1 MSQHNVWEIELNAK
15 TGIIE
20 SWKVVYTIEFI
31 EVDSILFLIHLKDRF
46 SFNVICLLN
55 EGNGHRNVLM

>member
-15 TGIIE
+15 TGLIE

-31 EVDSILFLIHLKDRF
+31 EVNGILFFISLKDSF
-46 SFNVICLLN
+46 SFNVIYLLN
-55 EGNGHRNVLM
+55 EGNGHMNVLV

>member
-15 TGIIE
+15 TGLIE

-31 EVDSILFLIHLKDRF
+31 EVDDILFFISLKDK
-46 SFNVICLLN
+46 IYLLN
-55 EGNGHRNVLM
+55 DRNGRMNVLV

>member
-15 TGIIE
+15 TGLIE

-31 EVDSILFLIHLKDRF
+31 EVDDILFFISLKDK
-46 SFNVICLLN
+46 IYLLN
-55 EGNGHRNVLM
+55 EGNGHMNVLV

>member
-15 TGIIE
+15 TGLIE

-31 EVDSILFLIHLKDRF
+31 EVDDILFFISLKDK
-46 SFNVICLLN
+46 IYLLN
-55 EGNGHRNVLM
+55 EGNGRMNVLV

>member
-15 TGIIE
+15 TGLIE

-31 EVDSILFLIHLKDRF
+31 EVDDILFFIILKDK
-46 SFNVICLLN
+46 IYLLN
-55 EGNGHRNVLM
+55 EGNGHMNVLV

>member
-31 EVDSILFLIHLKDRF
+31 EVDGILFLIHLKDKGF
-46 SFNVICLLN
+46 LL
-55 EGNGHRNVLM
+55 M